1 MLNNKINHKTG
12 ILQDLV
18 NQLKSDESDS
28 AENINE
34 LNEDLSE
41 FSGNKQ

>member
-12 ILQDLV
+12 ISQDLV